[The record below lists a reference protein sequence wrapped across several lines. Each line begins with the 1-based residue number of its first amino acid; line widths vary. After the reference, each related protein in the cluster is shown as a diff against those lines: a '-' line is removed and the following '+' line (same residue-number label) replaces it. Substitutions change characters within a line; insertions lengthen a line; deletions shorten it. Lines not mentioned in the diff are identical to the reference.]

1 VENLAHYFSGRT
13 LLLKGIMPVNE
24 GFQGGNVTN
33 LFQIIL
39 FSSAEEKNLSLKRKP
54 SKLEAGA
61 SSTLFPCKN

>member
-1 VENLAHYFSGRT
+1 
-13 LLLKGIMPVNE
+13 MPVNE
-24 GFQGGNVTN
+24 GFQGGNVMN